1 MTEIARF
8 AETGLFAPSEPFFGE
23 TQTSQK
29 GRKKETKWKIW
40 EAIFA
45 GFEVIGCHKN
55 LSESIRINRNQ
66 SELIRTNQNQ
76 SD

>member
-1 MTEIARF
+1 MTEIAIF
-8 AETGLFAPSEPFFGE
+8 AENGLFAPSEPFFGE

-45 GFEVIGCHKN
+45 GFE
-55 LSESIRINRNQ
+55 LDRMP
-66 SELIRTNQNQ
+66 
-76 SD
+76 

>member
-8 AETGLFAPSEPFFGE
+8 AENSLFAPFAPFFGE
-23 TQTSQK
+23 TQTTQK

-45 GFEVIGCHKN
+45 GFE
-55 LSESIRINRNQ
+55 LDRMP
-66 SELIRTNQNQ
+66 
-76 SD
+76 